1 VFFRPMGGTTKFG
14 YNFFEVT
21 YYNLVVYLLVFPRM
35 IKGLMRTVAG
45 KLEDSTINR
54 SHKGKT
60 LTMDSHPKCFYLPCT
75 QVHGSGGDR
84 QKCNKQK
91 GRTNF

>member
-1 VFFRPMGGTTKFG
+1 
-14 YNFFEVT
+14 
-21 YYNLVVYLLVFPRM
+21 M

-75 QVHGSGGDR
+75 QVHGSGGTGKNAISR
-84 QKCNKQK
+84 RVGQTFNIQNKISQHST
-91 GRTNF
+91 GHQLVAA